1 MDRELFVSSPDNLEA
16 KISIMFKDDDFMYSK
31 RRQVYTF
38 TEFLANFG
46 GILGLF
52 MGVSILSFIEIIY
65 FLMFRQY

>member
-1 MDRELFVSSPDNLEA
+1 
-16 KISIMFKDDDFMYSK
+16 MFKDDDFMYSK